1 MGTISIVTL
10 LVGICVLLFALWL
23 INTFLPVP
31 WKTPLLVIVVLLGL
45 LWLASAFVPGLSSIR
60 VGR

>member
-1 MGTISIVTL
+1 MTIIGL

-23 INTFLPVP
+23 IQTYMPVP
-31 WKTPLLVIVVLLGL
+31 WKVPALVIVVLLAL
-45 LWLASAFVPGLSSIR
+45 VWLATAFLPGLTSMR